1 MRQLVTYVRNKQR
14 RFQHDGRHEGLATL
28 SALGPLENM
37 RTFWDFDGRVTAPLH
52 GFSDAADYYRRAS
65 SRYFMAGISTPTLV
79 IQAADDPFVF
89 PHSLPEPG
97 ELSASTQLEL
107 HARGGH
113 VGFVDGTL
121 RRPGYYLERRIP
133 DWLASLGRG

>member
-1 MRQLVTYVRNKQR
+1 M
-14 RFQHDGRHEGLATL
+14 
-28 SALGPLENM
+28 
-37 RTFWDFDGRVTAPLH
+37 
-52 GFSDAADYYRRAS
+52 AADYYRRAS
-65 SRYFMAGISTPTLV
+65 SRYFLGEISTPTLV

-107 HARGGH
+107 HAQGGH
-113 VGFVDGTL
+113 VGFVDGSL

-133 DWLASLGRG
+133 HWLASLGQG